1 MITIIITLLV
11 LLLGIFMLRSQNYEF
26 PGVLLILTSGFWL
39 AIHILM
45 VNTQNLEYE
54 RFLVKRDSFEQTLKY
69 VRENGNPYES
79 AAIVKEIA
87 DYNIELA
94 MTKRDNKKAFF
105 GQYIDDRFESLTPIK
120 QVAMIAFILT
130 LIYIL
135 CILPMYF
142 WTKVVLDKT
151 KSRYN
156 VSTADKIFILITI
169 LIPGVNLVTGIIFWT
184 LEYPY
189 AYRHKFKTFNKIFDI
204 IFS

>member
-142 WTKVVLDKT
+142 WTKIALDKT

-169 LIPGVNLVTGIIFWT
+169 LIPGVNLVIGIIFWT
-184 LEYPY
+184 LVYPY